1 MARIG
6 AQKDEA
12 GPAHLVEKAQMPPH
26 PGEHVVDVKL
36 EPDAIAHDDQI
47 RWQCHVDP
55 RILGVAG
62 ASGRGLRAYDGGMG
76 WGGGRGGVR
85 WGRGEEGWELSQIEV

>member
-1 MARIG
+1 MGYTHFRPTDVLVPLLREVLAMARIG

-36 EPDAIAHDDQI
+36 EPDAVAHDDQI

-62 ASGRGLRAYDGGMG
+62 ARGRGLS
-76 WGGGRGGVR
+76 VR
-85 WGRGEEGWELSQIEV
+85 